1 MTHRDLID
9 DACESFYSYV
19 YELADDELRDMLLG
33 DLGRRTGIPDLSRW
47 SKYKQQHDEPYID
60 PEDAD
65 AKRDRVL
72 FGK

>member
-19 YELADDELRDMLLG
+19 YDLTNDELKDMLLG
-33 DLGRRTGIPDLSRW
+33 NPARASGTPDLSRW
-47 SKYKQQHDEPYID
+47 STYKQQQDEPYID

-65 AKRDRVL
+65 AKRDRIL
-72 FGK
+72 FDD